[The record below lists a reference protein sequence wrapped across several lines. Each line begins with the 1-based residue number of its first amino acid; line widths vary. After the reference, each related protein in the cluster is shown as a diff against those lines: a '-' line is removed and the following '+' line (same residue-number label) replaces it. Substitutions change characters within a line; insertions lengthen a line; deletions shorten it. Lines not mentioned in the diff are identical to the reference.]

1 MEKLELCEITCID
14 DERVQK
20 VKTEMLNEERFYEL
34 ADLFKVFSDSTRI
47 KILWALSLGE
57 LCVCDIATSLGMSQ
71 SAISHQLRLLKQA
84 KLVKYKKVGKVVY
97 YDLDDSHVH
106 DIFAQGL
113 AHVDHTRFGGMNDET
128 V

>member
-14 DERVQK
+14 DECVQK

>member
-1 MEKLELCEITCID
+1 MEKLELCEVTCID

>member
-1 MEKLELCEITCID
+1 MEKEGLCEVTCFDKSRID
-14 DERVQK
+14 T
-20 VKTEMLNEERFYEL
+20 VKQAMLKEEVFYEL
-34 ADLFKVFSDSTRI
+34 ADLFKLFSDSTRI

-57 LCVCDIATSLGMSQ
+57 LCVCDIAASLGMSQ

-84 KLVKYKKVGKVVY
+84 KLVKFRKEGKIVY
-97 YDLDDSHVH
+97 YELDDDHVH

-113 AHVDHTRFGGMNDET
+113 AHVDHTRFGGMTDET